1 MPLKDFYK
9 LISLYSTGDKTYVA
23 IIDVNAAHEVFKGHF
38 PGNPVMPGVCMM
50 QIVKEIAQQAVN
62 TTLTLKKA
70 LNVKFMAVIN
80 PELTP
85 QLRLDLEIIQTDDNH
100 IKVKNTTYFN
110 DTVAL
115 KLNCVYVK
123 K

>member
-9 LISLYSTGDKTYVA
+9 LISLNSTGDKTYVA

-50 QIVKEIAQQAVN
+50 QIVKEITQQAFN
-62 TTLTLKKA
+62 ATLTLKNA

-80 PELTP
+80 PDVTP
-85 QLRLDLEIIQTDDNH
+85 HLRLDLEIIQTDDNY

-110 DTVAL
+110 DTIAL
-115 KLNCVYVK
+115 KLTCVYVK
-123 K
+123 M

>member
-9 LISLYSTGDKTYVA
+9 LISLNSTGDQTYVA

-50 QIVKEIAQQAVN
+50 QIVKEITQQAVN
-62 TTLTLKKA
+62 ATLTLKNA

-80 PELTP
+80 PDVTP
-85 QLRLDLEIIQTDDNH
+85 QLRLDLEFIQTDDNQ

-110 DTVAL
+110 DTIAL
-115 KLNCVYVK
+115 KLTCVYVK